1 MKFSVSDY
9 VIFKLTNFGIKQ
21 AFCVTGGAASHLME
35 SLRLSSITTI
45 HNHHEQAC
53 SMAAD
58 SYARVAKIPALVLCT
73 NGPGVTNLITGVAGA
88 FQDSVPMIIIT
99 GQVST
104 KQMMQ
109 NSKFKLRQLG
119 VQEILTEPIV
129 QSITK
134 AFVQILNPKDVVEI
148 LDAILNQMITGRMGP
163 VWIEI
168 PLDIQS
174 MIIDVDMKKSGKKI
188 KQIENK
194 DSSEFCSEI
203 NSYLTEANRPLLIV
217 GNGVHLSNTETV
229 FNKLFSKIGVP
240 AVSTWSASDLFAN
253 SNELYIGNFGVL
265 GQRAANYAIQRA
277 DLLIILGSRLSIPNI
292 GYSSELFAPSAKKIM
307 IDIDENELNKETIII
322 NFKICKDLRK
332 LIPCMA
338 SHLSSFK
345 HHEEWRT
352 STKTLKSKLSIAN
365 EAKIDSE
372 EFIDSYDFIELLSN
386 NLTGDE
392 IIVTDMG
399 TSFTCTM
406 QALKNNGKNR
416 LLTSSSLSSMGFGL
430 PAAIGAA
437 CADLK
442 KHKVICIAGDG
453 GFQMNIQELQ
463 TIVDNQLEVKIFVL
477 NSNGY
482 LAISIMQDNSFGSK
496 YFGAN
501 TESGVGAPSF
511 AKIAHAYGISSSY
524 LSSNLSD
531 AGLEIEK
538 IVKHNGSYL
547 CEVPISPKQ
556 LMRPRV
562 QSVKKNDGKF
572 SSGSIEA
579 MWPLLPHKLEAEVE
593 NLMDSSKNY

>member
-9 VIFKLTNFGIKQ
+9 VIFKLTDFGIKQ

-35 SLRLSSITTI
+35 SLRLSTITTI

-58 SYARVAKIPALVLCT
+58 SYARVSKIPALVLCT

-109 NSKFKLRQLG
+109 NSRFKLRQLG

-134 AFVQILNPKDVVEI
+134 AFVQILNPKDVVEK
-148 LDAILNQMITGRMGP
+148 LDTILNKMISGRMGP

-174 MIIDVDMKKSGKKI
+174 VIIDVDMKNSGKNY
-188 KQIENK
+188 KQIEDT

-203 NSYLTEANRPLLIV
+203 NSYLTEAKRPLLIV

-240 AVSTWSASDLFAN
+240 AVSTWSASDLFT
-253 SNELYIGNFGVL
+253 SFNELYIGNFGVL

-277 DLLIILGSRLSIPNI
+277 DLLIVLGSRLSIPNI
-292 GYSSELFAPSAKKIM
+292 GYSSEMFAPNAKKIM
-307 IDIDENELNKETIII
+307 IDIDENELDKETIII
-322 NFKICKDLRK
+322 DFKICKDLRK

-338 SHLSSFK
+338 SHLNSFK
-345 HHEEWRT
+345 HHEEWRI
-352 STKTLKSKLSIAN
+352 STKALKSKLLIAN

-372 EFIDSYDFIELLSN
+372 EFIDSYNFIELLSN

-406 QALKNNGKNR
+406 QAFKNNGNNR

-430 PAAIGAA
+430 PGAIGAA

-442 KHKVICIAGDG
+442 NNKVICIAGDG

-482 LAISIMQDNSFGSK
+482 LAIAIMQDNSFGSK

-501 TESGVGAPSF
+501 IESGVGAPSF
-511 AKIAHAYGISSSY
+511 AKIATAYGLPSSY

-531 AGLEIEK
+531 ASFEIEK
-538 IVKHNGSYL
+538 IIKHKGSYL

-572 SSGSIEA
+572 LSGSIEA
-579 MWPLLPHKLEAEVE
+579 MWPLLPPKLEAEIE
-593 NLMDSSKNY
+593 NLMGSSEN